1 MWKKGPLINRIRLGF
16 SDFQIE
22 KMERAAFL
30 FGLEDGMFM
39 ELNSFIRR
47 CVFMKTEA
55 ILHKANRRKRVE
67 REKEEAEKTESSVGH
82 STPL

>member
-1 MWKKGPLINRIRLGF
+1 MWKKGPLTNRIRLGF

-30 FGLEDGMFM
+30 FGLEEGLFL

-55 ILHKANRRKRVE
+55 ILHKHTRRKRAE
-67 REKEEAEKTESSVGH
+67 REKEKAVKVTS
-82 STPL
+82 

>member
-1 MWKKGPLINRIRLGF
+1 MWKKGPLVNRIRLGF

-30 FGLEDGMFM
+30 FGLEDGTFM

-55 ILHKANRRKRVE
+55 IIHKHNRKKREE
-67 REKEEAEKTESSVGH
+67 REKEEAEKTASAMG
-82 STPL
+82 